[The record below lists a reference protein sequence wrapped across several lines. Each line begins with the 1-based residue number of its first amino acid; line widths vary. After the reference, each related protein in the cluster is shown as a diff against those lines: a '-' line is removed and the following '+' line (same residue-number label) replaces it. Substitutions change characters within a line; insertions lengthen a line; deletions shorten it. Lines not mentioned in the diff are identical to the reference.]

1 MKKLIAGLLITM
13 ILVPFAAFAE
23 NEVIAEEVQDVFT
36 LKIDGEE
43 VTFPDQ
49 QPYVRA
55 NKLYIPMRAV
65 FEKLGF
71 DISWDGETQTATA
84 VKDDLTIQM
93 PVGQSTTT
101 ANGTSM
107 TTGTTRLENDRT
119 LIRQYVLRNA
129 LGYIISWDEEKN
141 ELSALSSEYTG
152 DEPALRQ
159 DSVKKANTK
168 WGENEGFWEGY
179 DEFYS
184 VSEKAFIIPG
194 LNEHATPQGLTYRK
208 DKNMFYL
215 SAYFYGQV
223 TTSVIFA
230 VDAQTGEKT
239 SEYYL
244 YQADGTPYCG
254 HVGGISVSE
263 KDLYIADGEYV
274 HRISLSQIDS
284 IGKKGNLSLEESINL
299 ASGSSTHP
307 SNAFIYCADGYLW
320 TGNYHNSSVDK
331 FSKKPFS
338 EKYYTAIRA
347 YKLDMSE
354 TSGLSAEY
362 KTKNT
367 DKYEYNYTPA
377 FIYTVNEE
385 GVQGISVTENSL
397 FLSCSHIED
406 KYGFLHTYDRPE
418 ADESE
423 EKLIYDDDREVSLIH
438 LDLKKSLNTIPGNEE
453 IVIVDNHIYSS
464 FESGDIRFR
473 FSVIGPATDSIW
485 KMDMEKLLSMQ
496 ESTTT
501 EESETNTEN

>member
-1 MKKLIAGLLITM
+1 MKKLIAILLIGFM
-13 ILVPFAAFAE
+13 SIPMAVFATDTT
-23 NEVIAEEVQDVFT
+23 QDIFT

-84 VKDDLTIQM
+84 VKDDLTIQI
-93 PVGQSTTT
+93 PVGNSQVT

-119 LIRQYVLRNA
+119 LIRQYVLRTA

-141 ELSALSSEYTG
+141 ELSALSHEYMG
-152 DEPALRQ
+152 EEPILRQ

-168 WGENEGFWEGY
+168 WGEDEGFWEGY

-184 VSEKAFIIPG
+184 VSEEAFIIPG

-215 SAYFYGQV
+215 SSYFYGQV

-274 HRISLSQIDS
+274 HRISLSQIDT
-284 IGKKGNLSLEESINL
+284 IGKKGNLFLEESINL
-299 ASGSSTHP
+299 ASGSSTRP

-385 GVQGISVTENSL
+385 GVQGVSVTENLL

-438 LDLKKSLNTIPGNEE
+438 LNPRKSLNTIPGNEE
-453 IVIVDNHIYSS
+453 TVIVDNHIYSS

-473 FSVIGPATDSIW
+473 FSVMGPATDSIW
-485 KMDMEKLLSMQ
+485 RIDLEKLLSSAEM
-496 ESTTT
+496 SDTI
-501 EESETNTEN
+501 ENQ